1 MSTVDLSKSSS
12 SSEVVSPR
20 VVQPATPPPSRSDD
34 EIPSDVI
41 GAFIDTPQT
50 VESTCVGRRIVCS
63 DESSQTS
70 PPADDLTE
78 TSSSSMNRIY
88 FLLGYLTAVAV
99 GIVLSL

>member
-34 EIPSDVI
+34 EI